1 MRLVATAALF
11 ALATLAVP
19 FAQASDASPVGLWK
33 AIDDNSGKPTALI
46 RITEERGELRGKIEQ
61 LFRAPGEDPNPKCT
75 LCSDARKDQPI
86 LGMTIVS
93 GLKKDGDEYK
103 DGERPRRRL
112 EGRSAG
118 LCGCADVW
126 PLASLAAPGV
136 ATFVNTMFACRARH
150 DWIGYAN
157 VVNSYPSN
165 MASHDLP
172 TR

>member
-1 MRLVATAALF
+1 MRLVTTAALF

-33 AIDDNSGKPTALI
+33 AIDDTTGKPSALI

-93 GLKKDGDEYK
+93 GLRKDGDEYK
-103 DGERPRRRL
+103 DGEILDPNNGKIYKSKLSVHDGGKKVEVRGYVGVPMF
-112 EGRSAG
+112 GRSQ
-118 LCGCADVW
+118 VW
-126 PLASLAAPGV
+126 L
-136 ATFVNTMFACRARH
+136 RQE
-150 DWIGYAN
+150 
-157 VVNSYPSN
+157 
-165 MASHDLP
+165 
-172 TR
+172 

>member
-33 AIDDNSGKPTALI
+33 AIDDTTGKPSALI
-46 RITEERGELRGKIEQ
+46 RITEDRGELRGKIEQ

-86 LGMTIVS
+86 VGMTIVS

-103 DGERPRRRL
+103 DGEILDPNNGKIYKSKLSVHDGGKKVEVRGYVGVPMF
-112 EGRSAG
+112 GRSQ
-118 LCGCADVW
+118 VW
-126 PLASLAAPGV
+126 L
-136 ATFVNTMFACRARH
+136 RQE
-150 DWIGYAN
+150 
-157 VVNSYPSN
+157 
-165 MASHDLP
+165 
-172 TR
+172 

>member
-1 MRLVATAALF
+1 MRLAATAALF

-86 LGMTIVS
+86 IGMTIVS

-103 DGERPRRRL
+103 NGEILDPNNGKIYKSKLSIHDGGKKVEVRGYVGVPMF
-112 EGRSAG
+112 GRSQ
-118 LCGCADVW
+118 VW
-126 PLASLAAPGV
+126 L
-136 ATFVNTMFACRARH
+136 RQE
-150 DWIGYAN
+150 
-157 VVNSYPSN
+157 
-165 MASHDLP
+165 
-172 TR
+172 

>member
-1 MRLVATAALF
+1 MRLVTSAAFF

-33 AIDDNSGKPTALI
+33 AIDDSSGKPTALI

-103 DGERPRRRL
+103 DGEILDPNNGKIYKSKLSVHDGGKKVEVRGYVGVPMF
-112 EGRSAG
+112 GRSQ
-118 LCGCADVW
+118 VW
-126 PLASLAAPGV
+126 L
-136 ATFVNTMFACRARH
+136 RQE
-150 DWIGYAN
+150 
-157 VVNSYPSN
+157 
-165 MASHDLP
+165 
-172 TR
+172 

>member
-11 ALATLAVP
+11 ALAVP

-33 AIDDNSGKPTALI
+33 AIDDTTGKPTALI
-46 RITEERGELRGKIEQ
+46 RLTEERGELRGKIEQ

-103 DGERPRRRL
+103 DGEILDPNNGKIYKSKLSVHDGGKKVEVRGYVGVPMF
-112 EGRSAG
+112 GRSQ
-118 LCGCADVW
+118 VW
-126 PLASLAAPGV
+126 L
-136 ATFVNTMFACRARH
+136 RQE
-150 DWIGYAN
+150 
-157 VVNSYPSN
+157 
-165 MASHDLP
+165 
-172 TR
+172 

>member
-1 MRLVATAALF
+1 MRLVVSAALF

-46 RITEERGELRGKIEQ
+46 RITEERGELRGKIEH

-103 DGERPRRRL
+103 DGEILDPNNGKIYKSKLSVHDGGKKVEVRGYVGVPMF
-112 EGRSAG
+112 GRSQ
-118 LCGCADVW
+118 VW
-126 PLASLAAPGV
+126 L
-136 ATFVNTMFACRARH
+136 RQE
-150 DWIGYAN
+150 
-157 VVNSYPSN
+157 
-165 MASHDLP
+165 
-172 TR
+172 

>member
-1 MRLVATAALF
+1 MRLVVSAALF

-46 RITEERGELRGKIEQ
+46 RITEERGELRGKIEH

-75 LCSDARKDQPI
+75 LCRDARKDQPI

-103 DGERPRRRL
+103 GGEILDPNDGKIYKSKLSVHDGGKKVEVRGYVGVPMF
-112 EGRSAG
+112 GRSQ
-118 LCGCADVW
+118 VW
-126 PLASLAAPGV
+126 L
-136 ATFVNTMFACRARH
+136 RQE
-150 DWIGYAN
+150 
-157 VVNSYPSN
+157 
-165 MASHDLP
+165 
-172 TR
+172 

>member
-33 AIDDNSGKPTALI
+33 AIDDTTGKPTALI

-103 DGERPRRRL
+103 DGEILDPNNGKIYKSKLSVHDGGKKVEVRGYVGVPMF
-112 EGRSAG
+112 GRSQ
-118 LCGCADVW
+118 VW
-126 PLASLAAPGV
+126 L
-136 ATFVNTMFACRARH
+136 RQE
-150 DWIGYAN
+150 
-157 VVNSYPSN
+157 
-165 MASHDLP
+165 
-172 TR
+172 